1 MGSQQWGKLDI
12 NQYNVH
18 ILSSVSVCFTLS
30 VWLLERQNFNLDNAQ
45 YLEFWEKIF
54 WKGISNISLCVV
66 REGEINFKLSTSSF
80 ISDFTDNAAAQG
92 GAPDITSTWK
102 CLSTN
107 FKLISPF
114 KDVAR
119 KDIIYQIPGEF
130 YTWTNCWVGDFVWEL
145 VCKSQMVNEG
155 GEPRVTLKI
164 FLFVYL

>member
-107 FKLISPF
+107 FKLISLFLKKRHNLSNTWRVLHANKLLSWRFCLRVGRQEP
-114 KDVAR
+114 D
-119 KDIIYQIPGEF
+119 GEWGRLGF
-130 YTWTNCWVGDFVWEL
+130 SSC
-145 VCKSQMVNEG
+145 
-155 GEPRVTLKI
+155 
-164 FLFVYL
+164 